1 MKLNLLFSLAL
12 ACGLIGAGA
21 NAQTSPPT
29 SAPAGAPT
37 TAPAATPT
45 DTQSKAEKCK
55 DLATQAAQNSSSST
69 GAMRGAA
76 RAAAVDNNNGVGGV
90 GSYGNGDNAAAKG
103 AVVGGA
109 RKRAQKNDA
118 YQTSYDQ
125 CMAQP

>member
-12 ACGLIGAGA
+12 ACGLIGASA
-21 NAQTSPPT
+21 NAQTPPPA
-29 SAPAGAPT
+29 SAPTGAPT
-37 TAPAATPT
+37 PM
-45 DTQSKAEKCK
+45 DTQSKADKCK
-55 DLATQAAQNSSSST
+55 DYATQAAQNSSSST

-76 RAAAVDNNNGVGGV
+76 RAQAVDNNNGVGGV

-103 AVVGGA
+103 ALVGGA

-118 YQTSYDQ
+118 YQTNYDQ

>member
-1 MKLNLLFSLAL
+1 MKLNLLFSLTL
-12 ACGLIGAGA
+12 ACGLIGASA
-21 NAQTSPPT
+21 NAQTPP
-29 SAPAGAPT
+29 PT
-37 TAPAATPT
+37 TAPATAPAGTPA
-45 DTQSKAEKCK
+45 DAQSKADKCK
-55 DLATQAAQNSSSST
+55 EQATQAAQNSSSST

-76 RAAAVDNNNGVGGV
+76 RAQAVDNNNGVGGV

-118 YQTSYDQ
+118 YQTNYDQ

>member
-1 MKLNLLFSLAL
+1 MKLNLLISLAL
-12 ACGLIGAGA
+12 ACGLIGASA
-21 NAQTSPPT
+21 NAQTPPPA
-29 SAPAGAPT
+29 SAPTGAPT
-37 TAPAATPT
+37 TAPA
-45 DTQSKAEKCK
+45 DTQSKADKCK
-55 DLATQAAQNSSSST
+55 ASATQAAQNSSSST

-76 RAAAVDNNNGVGGV
+76 RAQAVDNNNGVGGV

-118 YQTSYDQ
+118 YQTNYDQ